1 MKKIIKITTLLTT
14 LGVLFTS
21 CKKFE
26 EINNDPLAASLDQV
40 QVEYFINGSII
51 GTQMDPHIAERTF
64 VLYWQCASHQ
74 SFQGTSISGGI
85 YNDVWSSDYY
95 GNGYMSGL
103 LNQIN

>member
-14 LGVLFTS
+14 LGMLFTS

-64 VLYWQCASHQ
+64 VLYWPIQQ
-74 SFQGTSISGGI
+74 
-85 YNDVWSSDYY
+85 YK
-95 GNGYMSGL
+95 
-103 LNQIN
+103 